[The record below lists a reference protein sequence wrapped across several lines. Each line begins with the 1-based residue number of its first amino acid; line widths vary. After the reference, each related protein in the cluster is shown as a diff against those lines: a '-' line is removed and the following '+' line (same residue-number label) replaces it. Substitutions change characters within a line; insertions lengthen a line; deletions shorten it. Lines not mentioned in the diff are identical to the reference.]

1 MTEKRMT
8 VYPRS
13 IGERARE
20 RAEAGTKQGRTS
32 TPWLDP
38 DRPLHEEGQEES
50 EDRENYLSW
59 AVKQTREAGLASDE
73 YVEAMLIAIRAN
85 RTSYMAVEKA
95 LSILAANKAGKE

>member
-8 VYPRS
+8 VVVRD
-13 IGERARE
+13 IVERARE

-38 DRPLHEEGQEES
+38 NRPLLEEAQEES
-50 EDRENYLSW
+50 EDRENYLGW
-59 AVKQTREAGLASDE
+59 AVKQAHEAGLASNE
-73 YVEAMLIAIRAN
+73 YVEAMLIAIQAN